1 MDSVVIYFVHR
12 IKVLK
17 KHSDGSPTELLYSA
31 TTEGDYASCV
41 DIAIKKMITLG
52 GNKILVT
59 PKT

>member
-17 KHSDGSPTELLYSA
+17 KHFDGTPTELLYS
-31 TTEGDYASCV
+31 EIIRGDYASCV
-41 DIAIKKMITLG
+41 DIAIKKMTTLG